1 MFLQY
6 NSPQEKSDSIKV
18 KSVIVNPS
26 KYFIVPRLRYW
37 KYSDDE
43 AEDIDFNGNTGG
55 KNKAFIEKFSA
66 VQDGLK
72 MEQGEFLNH

>member
-1 MFLQY
+1 M
-6 NSPQEKSDSIKV
+6 

-26 KYFIVPRLRYW
+26 KYFIVPRLRSW

-43 AEDIDFNGNTGG
+43 AEDMDFNGNAGG

-66 VQDGLK
+66 LQDGLE
-72 MEQGEFLNH
+72 MEQGEFCLNRK